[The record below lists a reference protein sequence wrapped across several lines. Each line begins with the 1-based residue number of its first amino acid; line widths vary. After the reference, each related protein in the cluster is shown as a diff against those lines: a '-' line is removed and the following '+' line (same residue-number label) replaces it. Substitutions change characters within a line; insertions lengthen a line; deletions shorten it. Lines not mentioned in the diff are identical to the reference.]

1 VAYLTPAQARTQ
13 ADQKDYGN
21 SAKEREFRAEIDR
34 IIADAARPV
43 YESAVNAL
51 KETNEEAATYARAAA
66 AHVKAASD
74 LQVRMKNRDIH
85 PADARKERDRLV
97 REGMRLH
104 QLLDSLTKTYENN
117 LYIRDHPEETL
128 NTLYERYPSLERPY
142 FPI

>member
-1 VAYLTPAQARTQ
+1 MAYLTPAQARAQ
-13 ADQKDYGN
+13 LDQLEFRN

-34 IIADAARPV
+34 LIADAAKPV
-43 YESAVNAL
+43 YESAVGVL
-51 KETNEEAATYARAAA
+51 KGTNEEAATYAQAAA
-66 AHVKAASD
+66 DHVKAAND
-74 LQVRMKNRDIH
+74 LQARMKRREID

-97 REGMRLH
+97 REGMKLR

-128 NTLYERYPSLERPY
+128 NTLYEQYPALTRPY